1 MAKKRKETA
10 KMATEKYR
18 HFFEIHAREKEED
31 KEAGFVTIEG
41 KAVTFNEE
49 TLLYKYGDIDV
60 YEQIDGNAFEKADMR
75 DVVFDL
81 NHDWDRSVPLARTR
95 NKSLTL
101 EKRDDGLYFSA
112 RIEKTNEDGM
122 KVYRA
127 IQSGLLDKCSFAFT
141 IANDGQE
148 ITEQRGGEGKAD
160 SIHIVVKSIDRLY
173 DVSAVTIPAYDNTS
187 LGARSANDRFAKDVE
202 TFKASVET
210 DRINAKRKKLLSK
223 TF

>member
-31 KEAGFVTIEG
+31 KEADFVTIEG

-49 TLLYKYGDIDV
+49 TLLYKHGDIDV

-141 IANDGQE
+141 IANDGQK

>member
-1 MAKKRKETA
+1 MKANKEET
-10 KMATEKYR
+10 KMPTEKYR
-18 HFFEIHAREKEED
+18 HFFEIHARSKDDED
-31 KEAGFVTIEG
+31 KESGYVTIEG

-49 TLLYKYGDIDV
+49 TLLYRMGDTEV
-60 YEQIDGNAFEKADMR
+60 YEQIDSNAFENADMR

-101 EKRDDGLYFSA
+101 EKRDDGLYFTA
-112 RIEKTNEDGM
+112 KIDKTNEDGM

-141 IANDGQE
+141 IAENGQE
-148 ITEQRGGEGKAD
+148 ITEKSGGSEAD

-210 DRINAKRKKLLSK
+210 DKINAMKKRLLSK
-223 TF
+223 SL

>member
-1 MAKKRKETA
+1 MKRKEKT

-31 KEAGFVTIEG
+31 KESGFVTIEG

-49 TLLYKYGDIDV
+49 TLLYKYGDTEV
-60 YEQIDGNAFEKADMR
+60 YEQIDSNAFENADMR

-101 EKRDDGLYFSA
+101 EKKDDGLYFSA
-112 RIEKTNEDGM
+112 RIDKENEDGM

-141 IANDGQE
+141 MAQDGQE
-148 ITEQRGGEGKAD
+148 ITEKRGGEGEAD

-210 DRINAKRKKLLSK
+210 EKINAKRKKLLSK
-223 TF
+223 KF

>member
-1 MAKKRKETA
+1 MKRKETA

-49 TLLYKYGDIDV
+49 TLLYKHGDIDV

>member
-202 TFKASVET
+202 TFKTSVET

>member
-1 MAKKRKETA
+1 MKRKENS

-18 HFFEIHAREKEED
+18 HFFEIHAREKEDD
-31 KEAGFVTIEG
+31 KEASFVTIEG

-49 TLLYKYGDIDV
+49 TLLYKYGDTEV
-60 YEQIDGNAFEKADMR
+60 YEQIDSNAFEKADMR

-101 EKRDDGLYFSA
+101 EKKDDGLYFSA
-112 RIEKTNEDGM
+112 RIDKDNEDGM

-141 IANDGQE
+141 MSQDGQE
-148 ITEQRGGEGKAD
+148 ITEKRGGENEAD

-210 DRINAKRKKLLSK
+210 EKINAKRKKLLSK